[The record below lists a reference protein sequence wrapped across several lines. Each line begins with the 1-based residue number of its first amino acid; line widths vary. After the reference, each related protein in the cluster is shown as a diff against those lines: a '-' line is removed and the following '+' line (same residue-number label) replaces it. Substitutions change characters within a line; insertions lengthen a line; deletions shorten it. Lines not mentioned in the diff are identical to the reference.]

1 MYIIKFI
8 AKNIYVYYLKEGIF
22 LPKSICIKT
31 NNKQNISYIIN
42 ELDNLKI
49 DNVYFSCKKFKNFV
63 NIIVH
68 YKGRAPFF
76 FITSLSK
83 ILTYLVLDIYENL
96 LIKKIIEME
105 YFYFSLPEQ
114 NSIYSICID
123 TLNFESSLDRFEVIQ
138 TSFYNYLI
146 DNKSINL
153 KGFIDFRLFEYVK
166 YLDNIVDICVNKF
179 IIDKEYLEFVNL
191 LKGYVFSSKSN
202 IEIAHLVYKNRESF
216 LLDANKNIIPI
227 NKNAFD
233 RHFISDIS
241 FSSND
246 YTLNKLLTLLP
257 NNLFV
262 HLIDKKDEFINT
274 LELIF
279 GKRLRICNGCD
290 ICKLYKNANLRKDFF
305 NL

>member
-49 DNVYFSCKKFKNFV
+49 DNVYFSCKKFKNFT

-68 YKGRAPFF
+68 YTGKASFF
-76 FITSLSK
+76 FVSSVSRL
-83 ILTYLVLDIYENL
+83 LTYLVLDLYENS
-96 LIKKIIEME
+96 LIKRIIALE
-105 YFYFSLPEQ
+105 YFYFSFPEQ
-114 NSIYSICID
+114 NSIYHICIE
-123 TLNFESSLDRFEVIQ
+123 TLNIENSLDRFKIIE
-138 TSFYNYLI
+138 TSFYNYLAE
-146 DNKSINL
+146 NKSINL
-153 KGFIDFRLFEYVK
+153 KGFIDFRLFEYIK

-191 LKGYVFSSKSN
+191 LKGYVLSSKSN
-202 IEIAHLVYKNRESF
+202 IEITHLVYKNKESF
-216 LLDANKNIIPI
+216 LLDDKKNIIPQ

-257 NNLFV
+257 NNLYL
-262 HLIDKKDEFINT
+262 HLIDGKDEFINT

-279 GKRLRICNGCD
+279 GKRTHICNGCD
-290 ICKLYKNANLRKDFF
+290 ICALYKNANLHNDIF
-305 NL
+305 